1 MKLRSLNLASG
12 STMPSPI
19 LRVKILPQKWYGLGH
34 MTLLKILNPLKYFWN
49 DVATLIK
56 FGEWIN
62 YGKSGV
68 KFSPWK
74 GHGLVHFSNG
84 WGYPVGKW
92 IDYSRSR
99 SKGKIIPQKGHG
111 MGHMII
117 LGMKPRSLNFANA
130 SAMASATPGVKNSAS
145 PPETGVVSVTWLLF
159 NF

>member
-117 LGMKPRSLNFANA
+117 LGMKPLFQYCKCIDCGDCHTRCYKFPQNSY
-130 SAMASATPGVKNSAS
+130 GVSH
-145 PPETGVVSVTWLLF
+145 VTAV
-159 NF
+159 